1 MGVTNSGNISRVS
14 SYLRIT
20 KHSYS
25 YCRVLLMGLTT
36 NDECNEVFE
45 VLYINSQL
53 ELNNNED
60 NRNEYSW
67 LITHSLIT

>member
-1 MGVTNSGNISRVS
+1 
-14 SYLRIT
+14 
-20 KHSYS
+20 
-25 YCRVLLMGLTT
+25 MGLTT